1 MMSSR
6 AKKAKLNDDLINQIL
21 EIDNSSNSSEF
32 SDFYDTDEDVTYNP
46 NSSESDVEGK
56 KKFFFSLK
64 SIGKG
69 VKNNIFHTI
78 LFYNK
83 NNRYIYLK
91 YFYVIRQV

>member
-1 MMSSR
+1 MTLTKM
-6 AKKAKLNDDLINQIL
+6 LHTIQIL
-21 EIDNSSNSSEF
+21 QS
-32 SDFYDTDEDVTYNP
+32 YV
-46 NSSESDVEGK
+46 ESDVEGK

-69 VKNNIFHTI
+69 VKNNIYHTI